1 MVIEGVNNESIMG
14 ISNSI
19 IVILKLENLRIQ
31 NKVK

>member
-1 MVIEGVNNESIMG
+1 MVTEGVNNESIMG